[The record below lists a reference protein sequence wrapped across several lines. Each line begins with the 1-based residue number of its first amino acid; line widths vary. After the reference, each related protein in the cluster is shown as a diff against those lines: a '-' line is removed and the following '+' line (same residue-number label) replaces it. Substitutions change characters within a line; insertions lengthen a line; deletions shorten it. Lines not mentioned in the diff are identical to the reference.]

1 MPINSQIEA
10 ILDKRLG
17 RNAYA
22 GKGRLQQIEKRIKD
36 IEDVKVRIYELE
48 ALINIISSQI
58 EAQQGEYYTMFVK
71 DPDALAKF
79 NDLKGLYITI
89 NGRKQ
94 LKALSKI
101 EALIDKLKLL
111 KLRFDRKAIRI
122 AFIGAERQGKST
134 FIKTITGL
142 TDKVI
147 PAYSGNSC
155 TGAVSVIHNVDKV
168 VDEQNNERD
177 VKVVVG
183 YYNANEFIE
192 MVNEKLRRFFPD
204 GSKFVG
210 NMQQIAS
217 LTFPEQLNLEA
228 NLAIEFDK
236 FKKSVIE
243 NYSEYCELVG
253 TGVQTYYDEDIIA
266 QHVAQYEEFDRQ
278 VANSVPVVKEDGRTV
293 YEIKYYKYVAVKN
306 VNIYKRFDVP
316 TTKLLELVDSIGI
329 GGAADSN
336 AVEKEMYRI
345 LREDCDAAIDLFRPE
360 ATAAIPNIQ
369 TDILTN
375 IGQELKDRD
384 PSKWIVYV
392 LNKIEQGVF
401 RNAHSIGNALIT
413 VQNSLK
419 KTTPTP
425 VAWAKTVN
433 GGNFDEVKDL
443 LVLPLLQLIAEN
455 LESLDEKLVMQA
467 DGIADDA
474 YNECLSLVKAANDVT
489 SASAGMDTDVLTLFE
504 EKLYKEM
511 LMSFGRE
518 MNQIDMNG
526 YAKRKDEECPELL
539 EAYQGV
545 INKVTTYLPDEDMI
559 LDRFA
564 SGAMVTPIQ
573 LFEEYVEQLR
583 NDIFNAFESVNTE
596 VLYPLQEKVKNELI
610 AILFNKGLMNSLP
623 TPHNSPSQ
631 EWLQNVMENYIDET
645 VYPNLYK
652 ALKFI
657 LDYQINV
664 EGLVEYN
671 VTRSLYIID
680 RTHREFI
687 PYCGEFQD
695 SFEEQAS
702 EVWGELYNRVAP
714 IQKRLREWIASF
726 TLIPSHSFYSRVH
739 KFYIKIL
746 TDKAGV
752 EEFHRFYRKNMGI
765 IWTNE
770 INSVGKKQKAFGDW
784 TERVKKLSEVVK
796 RETFKK

>member
-1 MPINSQIEA
+1 
-10 ILDKRLG
+10 
-17 RNAYA
+17 
-22 GKGRLQQIEKRIKD
+22 
-36 IEDVKVRIYELE
+36 
-48 ALINIISSQI
+48 
-58 EAQQGEYYTMFVK
+58 
-71 DPDALAKF
+71 
-79 NDLKGLYITI
+79 
-89 NGRKQ
+89 
-94 LKALSKI
+94 
-101 EALIDKLKLL
+101 
-111 KLRFDRKAIRI
+111 
-122 AFIGAERQGKST
+122 
-134 FIKTITGL
+134 
-142 TDKVI
+142 
-147 PAYSGNSC
+147 
-155 TGAVSVIHNVDKV
+155 
-168 VDEQNNERD
+168 
-177 VKVVVG
+177 
-183 YYNANEFIE
+183 
-192 MVNEKLRRFFPD
+192 
-204 GSKFVG
+204 
-210 NMQQIAS
+210 
-217 LTFPEQLNLEA
+217 
-228 NLAIEFDK
+228 
-236 FKKSVIE
+236 
-243 NYSEYCELVG
+243 
-253 TGVQTYYDEDIIA
+253 
-266 QHVAQYEEFDRQ
+266 
-278 VANSVPVVKEDGRTV
+278 
-293 YEIKYYKYVAVKN
+293 
-306 VNIYKRFDVP
+306 
-316 TTKLLELVDSIGI
+316 
-329 GGAADSN
+329 
-336 AVEKEMYRI
+336 
-345 LREDCDAAIDLFRPE
+345 
-360 ATAAIPNIQ
+360 
-369 TDILTN
+369 
-375 IGQELKDRD
+375 
-384 PSKWIVYV
+384 
-392 LNKIEQGVF
+392 
-401 RNAHSIGNALIT
+401 
-413 VQNSLK
+413 
-419 KTTPTP
+419 
-425 VAWAKTVN
+425 
-433 GGNFDEVKDL
+433 
-443 LVLPLLQLIAEN
+443 
-455 LESLDEKLVMQA
+455 
-467 DGIADDA
+467 
-474 YNECLSLVKAANDVT
+474 
-489 SASAGMDTDVLTLFE
+489 MDTDVLTLFE

-511 LMSFGRE
+511 LMLFGRE

-583 NDIFNAFESVNTE
+583 NDIFNAFECVNTE

-739 KFYIKIL
+739 KFYIKVL

-752 EEFHRFYRKNMGI
+752 EEFHRFYRKNMGL

-784 TERVKKLSEVVK
+784 TERVKRLSEVVK
-796 RETFKK
+796 RETFK

>member
-36 IEDVKVRIYELE
+36 IEDVKMRIYELE

-79 NDLKGLYITI
+79 NDLKGLYITT

-101 EALIDKLKLL
+101 EALIDKLELL
-111 KLRFDRKAIRI
+111 KLRFNRKAIRI

-168 VDEQNNERD
+168 VDEKNNERD

-192 MVNEKLRRFFPD
+192 MVNEKLLRFFPD

-243 NYSEYCELVG
+243 NYSEYCDLVG
-253 TGVQTYYDEDIIA
+253 AGIQTYYDEDIIA

-306 VNIYKRFDVP
+306 VNIYRRFDVP

-375 IGQELKDRD
+375 IGKELMDRD

-401 RNAHSIGNALIT
+401 KNAHSVGNALLT
-413 VQNSLK
+413 VQESLK

-425 VAWAKTVN
+425 VAWAKAVN

-455 LESLDEKLVMQA
+455 LESLDEELVMQA
-467 DGIADDA
+467 DGIADEA

-526 YAKRKDEECPELL
+526 YAKRKDDECPELL

-545 INKVTTYLPDEDMI
+545 ISKLTTYLPDEDEI
-559 LDRFA
+559 ADRFA
-564 SGAMVTPIQ
+564 AGAMLTPNQ
-573 LFEEYVEQLR
+573 LFEEYIEQLR

-610 AILFNKGLMNSLP
+610 TILFNEGLMSCLP
-623 TPHNSPSQ
+623 TPYDSPSQ
-631 EWLQNVMENYIDET
+631 EWLQNVMDNYIDET
-645 VYPNLYK
+645 IYPNLYK

-739 KFYIKIL
+739 KFYIKVL

-752 EEFHRFYRKNMGI
+752 EELHRFYRKNMGL
-765 IWTNE
+765 IWAND
-770 INSVGKKQKAFGDW
+770 INSVGKTQKAFGDW
-784 TERVKKLSEVVK
+784 TERTKKLCEVVK

>member
-22 GKGRLQQIEKRIKD
+22 GNGRIQQIDKRIQD
-36 IEDVKVRIYELE
+36 IKEVRTRIYELE
-48 ALINIISSQI
+48 ALINKISNQI
-58 EAQQGEYYTMFVK
+58 DAQEGDYYTMLVK
-71 DPDALAKF
+71 DSDALSKF
-79 NDLKGLYITI
+79 NDLKGLYITT

-94 LKALSKI
+94 LKALSEI
-101 EALIDKLKLL
+101 EALIDKLELL
-111 KLRFDRKAIRI
+111 KLRFNRKAIRI

-155 TGAVSVIHNVDKV
+155 TGAVSVIHNVDNV
-168 VDEQNNERD
+168 VDDDNNERD

-183 YYNANEFIE
+183 YYNASEFIE
-192 MVNEKLRRFFPD
+192 MVNDKLLRFFPD
-204 GSKFVG
+204 RSKSVG

-217 LTFPEQLNLEA
+217 LTFPEHLNLDPK
-228 NLAIEFDK
+228 LAIEFNK
-236 FKKSVIE
+236 FKESVIDH
-243 NYSEYCELVG
+243 YYDYCNLIG

-266 QHVAQYEEFDRQ
+266 QHVAQYEEFDSQ
-278 VANSVPVVKEDGRTV
+278 VGNSVPVIKEDGRIV

-306 VNIYKRFDVP
+306 VDIYKKFAVP

-329 GGAADSN
+329 GGAADSK
-336 AVEKEMYRI
+336 AVENEMYRI

-360 ATAAIPNIQ
+360 VTAAIPDIQ
-369 TDILTN
+369 TNILTN
-375 IGQELKDRD
+375 ISRELIDRE
-384 PSKWIVYV
+384 PNKWIVYV
-392 LNKIEQGVF
+392 LNKVEQGEF
-401 RNAHSIGNALIT
+401 KNANTIGRAL
-413 VQNSLK
+413 NSLQESLQN
-419 KTTPTP
+419 TAPSP
-425 VAWAKTVN
+425 VAWVKAVN

-443 LVLPLLQLIAEN
+443 LVLPLLQLIAKH
-455 LESLDEKLVMQA
+455 LDTLDNNLVMQA
-467 DGIADDA
+467 DNLAKDA
-474 YNECLSLVKAANDVT
+474 YNECLSLVVAANDVT
-489 SASAGMDTDVLTLFE
+489 SASASMDTDVLTLFE

-526 YAKRKDEECPELL
+526 YAKRKDDECPELL

-545 INKVTTYLPDEDMI
+545 ISKLTTYLPDEDEI
-559 LDRFA
+559 ADRFA
-564 SGAMVTPIQ
+564 SGAMVTPNQ
-573 LFEEYVEQLR
+573 LFEEYIEQLR
-583 NDIFNAFESVNTE
+583 NDIFNAFESVNVE

-610 AILFNKGLMNSLP
+610 TILFDKGMMSCLP
-623 TPHNSPSQ
+623 TPHKSPSQ
-631 EWLQNVMENYIDET
+631 EWLQYVMDNYIDET
-645 VYPNLYK
+645 IYPNLYK

-680 RTHREFI
+680 RTHIEFI
-687 PYCGEFQD
+687 RYAGEFKD
-695 SFEEQAS
+695 NFEEQSS

-714 IQKRLREWIASF
+714 VQKRLREWISSF

-739 KFYIKIL
+739 KFYIKVL
-746 TDKAGV
+746 TDKSGV
-752 EEFHRFYRKNMGI
+752 EELHRFYRKNMGL
-765 IWTNE
+765 IWSND
-770 INSVGKKQKAFGDW
+770 INSVGKTQKAFGDW
-784 TERVKKLSEVVK
+784 TERVNKLRELVK
-796 RETFKK
+796 RETF

>member
-1 MPINSQIEA
+1 MSIKSQIEA

-22 GKGRLQQIEKRIKD
+22 GRGRLQQIEKRIKD
-36 IEDVKVRIYELE
+36 IEDVKMRIYELE
-48 ALINIISSQI
+48 ALINTISNQI

-79 NDLKGLYITI
+79 NDLKGLYITT

-101 EALIDKLKLL
+101 DALIGKLELL
-111 KLRFDRKAIRI
+111 KLRFNRKAIRI

-168 VDEQNNERD
+168 VDEKNNERD

-192 MVNEKLRRFFPD
+192 MVNEKLLRFFPD

-210 NMQQIAS
+210 NMPQIAS

-236 FKKSVIE
+236 FKKSVID
-243 NYSEYCELVG
+243 NYSEYCELIG

-306 VNIYKRFDVP
+306 VNIYRRFDVE
-316 TTKLLELVDSIGI
+316 TTRLLELVDSIGI

-360 ATAAIPNIQ
+360 ATSAIPQIQ

-375 IGQELKDRD
+375 IGNELMDRD

-392 LNKIEQGVF
+392 LNKIKQGVF
-401 RNAHSIGNALIT
+401 KNEHSIGNALET

-425 VAWAKTVN
+425 VAWTKAVRGDDFN
-433 GGNFDEVKDL
+433 DVRDS

-467 DGIADDA
+467 DGIADEA

-511 LMSFGRE
+511 LESFGRE
-518 MNQIDMNG
+518 MNQIDMKG

-545 INKVTTYLPDEDMI
+545 INKLTTYLPDEDMI
-559 LDRFA
+559 LERFA

-573 LFEEYVEQLR
+573 LFGEYVEQLR
-583 NDIFNAFESVNTE
+583 NDIFNAFECVNTE

-610 AILFNKGLMNSLP
+610 AILFNKGLMSSLP
-623 TPHNSPSQ
+623 TPYDSPSQ
-631 EWLQNVMENYIDET
+631 EWLKNVMENYIDET

-695 SFEEQAS
+695 DFEGQAS
-702 EVWGELYNRVAP
+702 EVWGELYNRITP
-714 IQKRLREWIASF
+714 IQKRLREWVASF

-739 KFYIKIL
+739 KFYIKVL

-752 EEFHRFYRKNMGI
+752 EEFHRFYRKNMGL
-765 IWTNE
+765 IWATD

-784 TERVKKLSEVVK
+784 TGRVKRLSEVVK
-796 RETFKK
+796 RETFK